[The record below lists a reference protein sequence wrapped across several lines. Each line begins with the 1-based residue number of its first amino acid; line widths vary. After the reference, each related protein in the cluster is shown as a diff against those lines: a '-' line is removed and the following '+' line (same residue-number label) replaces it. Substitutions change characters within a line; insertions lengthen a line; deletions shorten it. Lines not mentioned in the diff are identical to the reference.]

1 MFESQIT
8 TLHTDTVAETRSE
21 PVLKTMAVSYVSPEE
36 FVGAIK
42 QGNVNGLLDMFT
54 NGHVDKTQSYVS
66 LFFCFYFINACFS
79 DPQMFVLCVHSSK

>member
-8 TLHTDTVAETRSE
+8 IRHTDTVAETRSE
-21 PVLKTMAVSYVSPEE
+21 PVLKTMAVYYVSRSE

-42 QGNVNGLLDMFT
+42 RGNVNGLLDMFT

-66 LFFCFYFINACFS
+66 LFVFIFINACFS